1 MTQNSKLYKSISNM
15 VNLIAVTIYGDYYKA
30 YYILIYFFYKAEDEV
45 RILIAEDET
54 DVLKLYKGAL
64 ERRGHKV
71 VLARDGEEG
80 LKAYEDSLRQEYS
93 KIGTRYI
100 SNFDVVVLD
109 YKMPKKD
116 GMEVAKSILKVTPR
130 QRIIFASAFVKDT
143 LMESVK
149 KLDQVVELIQKPF
162 ELKAL
167 VDTIEDTEVY
177 ARLQQFN
184 VNIEKI
190 RGLNLSHEELVEL
203 MEHVDEIMKQKFLS

>member
-1 MTQNSKLYKSISNM
+1 MK
-15 VNLIAVTIYGDYYKA
+15 
-30 YYILIYFFYKAEDEV
+30 
-45 RILIAEDET
+45 ILIAEDET
-54 DVLKLYKGAL
+54 DVLSLYKGAL

-71 VLARDGEEG
+71 FPAQNGEEA
-80 LKAYEDSLRQEYS
+80 LKAYEDSLQQKDS
-93 KIGTRYI
+93 KSGKTYA

-116 GMEVAKSILKVTPR
+116 GMEVAKSILKVIPR

-143 LMESVK
+143 LVESVK
-149 KLDQVVELIQKPF
+149 MLDRVVELIQKPF

-177 ARLQQFN
+177 AKLQLFN

-203 MEHVDEIMKQKFLS
+203 MEHVGEIMKQKFSS

>member
-1 MTQNSKLYKSISNM
+1 M
-15 VNLIAVTIYGDYYKA
+15 VNAKGITKNSDFNILC
-30 YYILIYFFYKAEDEV
+30 YILIYIFHILEDDV
-45 RILIAEDET
+45 KILIAEDET
-54 DVLKLYKGAL
+54 DVLNLYRGAL

-71 VLARDGEEG
+71 ILAQDGEEA
-80 LKAYEDSLRQEYS
+80 LKAYEESLKQEDS
-93 KIGTRYI
+93 KIGKTYV

-130 QRIIFASAFVKDT
+130 QRIIFASAFVK
-143 LMESVK
+143 
-149 KLDQVVELIQKPF
+149 VVELIQKPF
-162 ELKAL
+162 ELKTL

-177 ARLQQFN
+177 AKLQRFN

-203 MEHVDEIMKQKFLS
+203 MERVGEIMKQKFSS

>member
-1 MTQNSKLYKSISNM
+1 M
-15 VNLIAVTIYGDYYKA
+15 
-30 YYILIYFFYKAEDEV
+30 EEEV
-45 RILIAEDET
+45 KILIAEDET

-71 VLARDGEEG
+71 VLAQDGEEA
-80 LKAYEDSLRQEYS
+80 LKAFEDSLMQKDS
-93 KIGTRYI
+93 KSGKTYA

-149 KLDQVVELIQKPF
+149 KLDRVVELIQKPF
-162 ELKAL
+162 ELRTL

-177 ARLQQFN
+177 EKLQKFN

-203 MEHVDEIMKQKFLS
+203 MEHVGEIMKQKFSS

>member
-1 MTQNSKLYKSISNM
+1 VK
-15 VNLIAVTIYGDYYKA
+15 V
-30 YYILIYFFYKAEDEV
+30 
-45 RILIAEDET
+45 LIAEDET
-54 DVLKLYKGAL
+54 DVLSLYKGAL

-71 VLARDGEEG
+71 ILARDGEEA
-80 LKAYEDSLRQEYS
+80 LKAFEDSLMQKDS
-93 KIGTRYI
+93 KSGKTYV

-143 LMESVK
+143 LVESVK
-149 KLDQVVELIQKPF
+149 KLDRVVELIQKPF
-162 ELKAL
+162 ELKTL

-177 ARLQQFN
+177 AKLQEFN

-190 RGLNLSHEELVEL
+190 RGLNLSHYELVEL
-203 MEHVDEIMKQKFLS
+203 VERVSEIMKQKLPL